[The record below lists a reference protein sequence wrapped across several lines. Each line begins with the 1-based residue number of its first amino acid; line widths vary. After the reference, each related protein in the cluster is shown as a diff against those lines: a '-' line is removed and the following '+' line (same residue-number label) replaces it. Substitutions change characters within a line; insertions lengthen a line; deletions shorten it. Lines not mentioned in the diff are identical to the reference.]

1 MVTQEMDQKHIGL
14 QREAWG
20 PRFWRVL
27 HTLAERSGKQTTE
40 LQNNDEADAWTNL
53 LRAQAFVMPCDLC
66 KQHYLSWIVSYK
78 INPLRSLLGEDRRV
92 YLRLWLWG
100 CHDNVNRMN
109 GKISPAVSGLQEMY
123 SRHII
128 EKDIKDLETMFRVA
142 TEKQILMAADISR
155 WKNAL
160 TRLRLM
166 YSL

>member
-1 MVTQEMDQKHIGL
+1 MEQKHIGL

-27 HTLAERSGKQTTE
+27 HTLVEYSGWQTTD
-40 LQNNDEADAWTNL
+40 LQSNDEADAWTNL
-53 LRAQAFVMPCDLC
+53 LRAQAFVMPCELC
-66 KQHYLSWIVSYK
+66 KQHYLSWIASYK
-78 INPLRSLLGEDRRV
+78 ITPLRSLLREDRRV

-109 GKISPAVSGLQEMY
+109 GKTSPEVSDLQQKY
-123 SRHII
+123 KSQRIDR
-128 EKDIKDLETMFRVA
+128 DIKDLESMFRVGI
-142 TEKQILMAADISR
+142 EKQVLLAADISR

-166 YSL
+166 YGL